1 MKHIRKFESFKES
14 RKNSLKGSSLILE
27 DDKAEK
33 AAPAQSQS
41 EKEILAE
48 TPEEKKTKIEDILA
62 KHFPEAKGKLDVDD
76 SPNADSQEGE
86 KKEGDAEKK
95 EGEGEKKEGEENAEK
110 KEGEEGEKT
119 NEGAILLAITVASL
133 IPAAMEAV
141 GSITNMLKQKF
152 GVNLDEKQME
162 SLKKVNDARAA
173 LEKILKAGKG
183 KFLGKEYTKDN
194 WFEIPNTLSKE
205 IGQPDAAF
213 GKGYDDGHGHGHAK
227 PAAPAKPGEEKA
239 APAAPAK
246 PGEEKPAAAPV
257 KESAEAEAEQPKKG
271 EEAKEQLEREI
282 AKMRSL
288 RDKLFGSNFA
298 KWMKEKGHD
307 LHHAYTSPIRLVLRG
322 IAKVSKKDSKLRD
335 EAVRE
340 KVANIIYAITMVG
353 LAGYG
358 IMSTLSHMAGVG
370 EVAQLVLKGTE
381 AGLNT
386 SEIRKQALTAI
397 LGA

>member
-27 DDKAEK
+27 DDNAEK
-33 AAPAQSQS
+33 AAAPAQSQS

-48 TPEEKKTKIEDILA
+48 TPEDKKTKIEDILA

-76 SPNADSQEGE
+76 SPNADSKEGE
-86 KKEGDAEKK
+86 KKEGEENA
-95 EGEGEKKEGEENAEK
+95 EKKEGEENAEK

-119 NEGAILLAITVASL
+119 NEGAILLAITIASL
-133 IPAAMEAV
+133 VPAAMEAV
-141 GSITNMLKQKF
+141 GSLTNMLKQKF
-152 GVNLDEKQME
+152 GVNLDEKQMA

-173 LEKILKAGKG
+173 LEKIQKAGKG
-183 KFLGKEYTKDN
+183 KFLGKEYSKDN
-194 WFEIPNTLSKE
+194 WFEISNVLSKE

-213 GKGYDDGHGHGHAK
+213 GKGYDDGHGHGHGK
-227 PAAPAKPGEEKA
+227 PEAPAKPGEEKA
-239 APAAPAK
+239 AQPAAAK
-246 PGEEKPAAAPV
+246 PGEEKPAAPV
-257 KESAEAEAEQPKKG
+257 KESAEAEQPKKG
-271 EEAKEQLEREI
+271 EEAKEQIEREI

-298 KWMKEKGHD
+298 KWMKEKGHA

-370 EVAQLVLKGTE
+370 EVAQLILKGTE

>member
-14 RKNSLKGSSLILE
+14 RKNSPKGSSLILE
-27 DDKAEK
+27 DDNAEK
-33 AAPAQSQS
+33 AAAPAQSQS

-48 TPEEKKTKIEDILA
+48 TPEDKKTKIEDILA

-76 SPNADSQEGE
+76 SPNADS
-86 KKEGDAEKK
+86 KEGEKK

-119 NEGAILLAITVASL
+119 NEGAVLLAITIASL
-133 IPAAMEAV
+133 VPAALEAA
-141 GSITNMLKQKF
+141 GSLTNILKQKF
-152 GVNLDEKQME
+152 GVNLDEKQMA
-162 SLKKVNDARAA
+162 SLKKINDAKST
-173 LEKILKAGKG
+173 LEKVLKTGKG
-183 KFLGKEYTKDN
+183 KFLGKEYTKEN

-227 PAAPAKPGEEKA
+227 PAAPAKPGEEK
-239 APAAPAK
+239 PA
-246 PGEEKPAAAPV
+246 AAAPV
-257 KESAEAEAEQPKKG
+257 KESAEAEQPKKG
-271 EEAKEQLEREI
+271 DEAKEQLEREI
-282 AKMRSL
+282 AKMSSL

-298 KWMKEKGHD
+298 KWMKDTGHKI
-307 LHHAYTSPIRLVLRG
+307 HHIYTSPIRLVLRG

-340 KVANIIYAITMVG
+340 KVANVIYSISMVA

-358 IMSTLSHMAGVG
+358 IMSTLSHLTGVS
-370 EVAQLVLKGTE
+370 EVAQLILKGTE

>member
-14 RKNSLKGSSLILE
+14 RKNSPKGSSLILE
-27 DDKAEK
+27 DDNAEK
-33 AAPAQSQS
+33 AAAPAQSQS

-48 TPEEKKTKIEDILA
+48 TPEDKKTKIEDILA

-76 SPNADSQEGE
+76 SPNADS
-86 KKEGDAEKK
+86 KEGEKK

-119 NEGAILLAITVASL
+119 NEGAVLLAITIASL
-133 IPAAMEAV
+133 VPAALEAA
-141 GSITNMLKQKF
+141 GSLTNILKQKF
-152 GVNLDEKQME
+152 GVNLDEKQMA
-162 SLKKVNDARAA
+162 SLKKINDAKST
-173 LEKILKAGKG
+173 LEKVLKTGKG
-183 KFLGKEYTKDN
+183 KFLGKEYTKEN

-246 PGEEKPAAAPV
+246 PGEEKPAAAAPV
-257 KESAEAEAEQPKKG
+257 KESAEAEQPKKG
-271 EEAKEQLEREI
+271 DEAKEQLEREI
-282 AKMRSL
+282 AKMSSL

-298 KWMKEKGHD
+298 KWMKDTGHKI
-307 LHHAYTSPIRLVLRG
+307 HHIYTSPIRLVLRG

-340 KVANIIYAITMVG
+340 KVANVIYSISMVA

-358 IMSTLSHMAGVG
+358 IMSTLSHLTGVS
-370 EVAQLVLKGTE
+370 EVAQLILKGTE